1 MSFKLYL
8 YSDGGARGN
17 PGPAAVGF
25 VATNEAGV
33 VLKTGSRYI
42 GHHTNNQAE
51 YYALQLA
58 LEYATEIKAQ
68 EVICHLDSELV
79 AKQLKGVYSIKNA
92 ELQRL
97 NDQVRLQL
105 KAFRK
110 VSFINVPR
118 EHPKISMADA
128 LVNKTLDEEAS
139 KPRRQ
144 QPQPSM
150 AQPKALVATAKTT
163 PAKTGTSMHVSV
175 RTSNMQRSIKFY
187 EKYFNLH
194 VTKQVTLKESDQKLA
209 FLQDSAGNCIL
220 ELTHYR
226 SQNQFNQARFADR
239 IFDHLGF
246 DVEDINKTVAAMKA
260 DGITVTE
267 EPRIFDAH
275 ATIAFVDDPDG
286 TRIEL
291 VQRR

>member
-1 MSFKLYL
+1 MKLKSMSFKLYL

-33 VLKTGSRYI
+33 VLKTGARYI
-42 GHHTNNQAE
+42 GNHTNNQAE

-68 EVICHLDSELV
+68 EIICHLDSELV
-79 AKQLKGVYSIKNA
+79 AKQLKGEYGIKNA

-97 NDQVRLQL
+97 NGQVRLQL
-105 KAFRK
+105 RAFKKAT
-110 VSFINVPR
+110 FINVPR

-139 KPRRQ
+139 KHKR
-144 QPQPSM
+144 PQRSP
-150 AQPKALVATAKTT
+150 ALVTSTKAAA
-163 PAKTGTSMHVSV
+163 AKTGPSMHVSI
-175 RTSNMQRSIKFY
+175 RSSNLPRSIKFY

-194 VTKQVTLKESDQKLA
+194 VTKQITLKESDQKLA
-209 FLQDSAGNCIL
+209 FLQDSAGNCVL
-220 ELTHYR
+220 ELTYYR
-226 SQNQFNQARFADR
+226 SQNQFSQPRFADR
-239 IFDHLGF
+239 LFDHLGF
-246 DVEDINKTVAAMKA
+246 DVAYINKTIAEMKA
-260 DGITVTE
+260 DGVTVTE

-286 TRIEL
+286 TRLEL
-291 VQRR
+291 VERR

>member
-1 MSFKLYL
+1 MSFKLHL

-42 GHHTNNQAE
+42 GKHTNNQAE

-58 LEYATEIKAQ
+58 LEYAAEIKAQ
-68 EVICHLDSELV
+68 EITCYLDSELV
-79 AKQLKGVYSIKNA
+79 AKQLKGEYRINNA
-92 ELQRL
+92 ELQHL

-105 KAFRK
+105 KGFKK
-110 VSFINVPR
+110 VAFINVPR
-118 EHPKISMADA
+118 ENPKISMADA
-128 LVNKTLDEEAS
+128 LVNKTLDEQFS
-139 KPRRQ
+139 KPRRL
-144 QPQPSM
+144 QPQPKIAS
-150 AQPKALVATAKTT
+150 PKAVE
-163 PAKTGTSMHVSV
+163 AKTGTAMHVSI

-194 VTKQVTLKESDQKLA
+194 VTKQITLKESNQKLA
-209 FLQDSAGNCIL
+209 FLQDSAGNCL
-220 ELTHYR
+220 VELAYHR
-226 SQNQFNQARFADR
+226 SQTQFSQPCFADR
-239 IFDHLGF
+239 VFDHLGF
-246 DVEDINKTVAAMKA
+246 DVTDINGTIAAMKA
-260 DGITVTE
+260 DGVKIIE
-267 EPRIFDAH
+267 EPKIFDAH

-291 VQRR
+291 VERK

>member
-1 MSFKLYL
+1 MSFKLHL

-17 PGPAAVGF
+17 PGPAAVAF

-42 GHHTNNQAE
+42 GNHTNNQAE
-51 YYALQLA
+51 YHALHMA
-58 LEYATEIKAQ
+58 LEYAAEIKAQ
-68 EVICHLDSELV
+68 EVTCYLDSELV
-79 AKQLKGVYSIKNA
+79 AKQLKGEYGVKNA

-105 KAFRK
+105 KAFKK
-110 VSFINVPR
+110 VTFINVPR
-118 EHPKISMADA
+118 ENQKISMADA
-128 LVNKTLDEEAS
+128 LVNKTLDEAAS
-139 KPRRQ
+139 KHRRS
-144 QPQPSM
+144 QPSSPSNM
-150 AQPKALVATAKTT
+150 TPPKAAE
-163 PAKTGTSMHVSV
+163 AKTGTAMHVSI

-194 VTKQVTLKESDQKLA
+194 VTKQITLKGSDQKLA
-209 FLQDSAGNCIL
+209 FLQDPAGNCIV
-220 ELTHYR
+220 ELTYYR
-226 SQNQFNQARFADR
+226 GQTQFSQPCFAER
-239 IFDHLGF
+239 VFDHLGF
-246 DVEDINKTVAAMKA
+246 DVDDINKTIAAMKA
-260 DGITVTE
+260 DGVTVIE
-267 EPRIFDAH
+267 EPRVFDAH

>member
-42 GHHTNNQAE
+42 GNHTNNQAE
-51 YYALQLA
+51 YYALHMA
-58 LEYATEIKAQ
+58 LEYATDIKAQ

-79 AKQLKGVYSIKNA
+79 AKQLKGEYGIKNA

-105 KAFRK
+105 KAFKK
-110 VSFINVPR
+110 VTFINVPR

-128 LVNKTLDEEAS
+128 LVNKTLDAEAS
-139 KPRRQ
+139 KPSR
-144 QPQPSM
+144 PQPIPKM
-150 AQPKALVATAKTT
+150 TVPKAEA
-163 PAKTGTSMHVSV
+163 AKTGPIMHVSI
-175 RTSNMQRSIKFY
+175 RTSNIQRSIEFY
-187 EKYFNLH
+187 QKYFNLQ
-194 VTKQVTLKESDQKLA
+194 VIKQVEFKEAGQKLA
-209 FLQDSAGNCIL
+209 FLQDPSGNCTL
-220 ELTHYR
+220 ELTYYR
-226 SQNQFNQARFADR
+226 SQKQFTQARFGDR
-239 IFDHLGF
+239 LFDHLGF
-246 DVEDINKTVAAMKA
+246 DVADINRTIADMKA
-260 DGITVTE
+260 DGVAVTE
-267 EPRIFDAH
+267 EPYEFDEH
-275 ATIAFVDDPDG
+275 ATIAFIDDPDG

-291 VQRR
+291 VERR